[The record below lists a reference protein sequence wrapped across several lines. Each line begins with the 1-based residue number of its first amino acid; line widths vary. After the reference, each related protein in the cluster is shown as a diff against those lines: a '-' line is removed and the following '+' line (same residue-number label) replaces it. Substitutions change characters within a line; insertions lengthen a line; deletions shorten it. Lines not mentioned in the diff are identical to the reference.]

1 MNKKILI
8 ATDGSTY
15 SNQALVYAAKMFKD
29 RQEISFHLLNC
40 TAPSHGALPE
50 PVNNQSSLFPTSEEN
65 NNRCKAANTC
75 LKQAKERLC
84 RLGITADRITSTVVA
99 TDNIARAIQGEAE
112 HQLVDC
118 IVIARRGIGFVGEM
132 LLGSVSADLFRKCH
146 QIPLWIIDGEVTS
159 KNILISVDGSCHSL
173 MAVDHL
179 AHILS
184 GRGDIQIFLYHFTN
198 FFQSKAGLREQLHP
212 KWDED
217 WCKTYLTG
225 KNEIYDAPLQLL
237 READIPE
244 GQVTILPESK
254 HIDESSS
261 MISQARRHQ
270 CGTIVMGRPRAGM
283 TRSIWGEVASRT
295 IKNTQN
301 MTLWIVG

>member
-1 MNKKILI
+1 
-8 ATDGSTY
+8 
-15 SNQALVYAAKMFKD
+15 
-29 RQEISFHLLNC
+29 
-40 TAPSHGALPE
+40 
-50 PVNNQSSLFPTSEEN
+50 
-65 NNRCKAANTC
+65 
-75 LKQAKERLC
+75 
-84 RLGITADRITSTVVA
+84 
-99 TDNIARAIQGEAE
+99 
-112 HQLVDC
+112 
-118 IVIARRGIGFVGEM
+118 
-132 LLGSVSADLFRKCH
+132 
-146 QIPLWIIDGEVTS
+146 
-159 KNILISVDGSCHSL
+159 

-179 AHILS
+179 AHIVS
-184 GRGDIQIFLYHFTN
+184 GREDIQIFLYHFKR
-198 FFQSKAGLREQLHP
+198 FFQGKAGLQEQLHP

-225 KNEIYDAPLQLL
+225 NNSIYDAPLQLL

-244 GQVTILPESK
+244 GRVTILPESK

-261 MISQARRHQ
+261 MINQARRHQ